1 MKRAARIGLF
11 SWIAITA
18 LIMAVASWTYS
29 RHGLEGF
36 DYFIQESPYTLQS
49 ITLLSVAI
57 TWLLAGFLLWQLQG
71 GRIQTDNSWTWLG
84 FYSIALL
91 YMNVLRERFRYGDIS
106 YYTDAARSLYL
117 NQPLPDTY
125 LYPPLLANLLEFLVP
140 YGDETILVAAW
151 LMNVASLF
159 LFYYLLHLTLE
170 RYNFSKRFAALVT
183 TAFMLVNMP
192 LLRSLFYVQVNFHLI
207 NLVLLSLLWFTSRT
221 YLSALAMAAAIHL
234 KSSPVVL
241 VPAFLLNRRWKWT
254 SLLAVNLVL
263 LASLTILTHGPDPFL
278 DFIRNFSSLNA
289 PRILSFHDSSFDSVL
304 GTTLSFFKVNYSVV
318 QIVVMLA
325 KLLTAIAVLILMI
338 RSIRHKPFLGAQA
351 DQSDLLF
358 NAIPSLFILMVIA
371 SPLVWEHHGIMLS
384 LPFLIILKRLQYP
397 SEWIW
402 FGTAYFLQFFLP
414 TFDFYPWSYARF
426 AAPLILLGLMWKT
439 MDQLEDGTWFTR
451 INNSVD
457 QKVPA

>member
-1 MKRAARIGLF
+1 MTRAARIGIF
-11 SWIAITA
+11 VWISITG
-18 LIMAVASWTYS
+18 LIVAVAGWTYC

-36 DYFIQESPYTLQS
+36 DYFIQDSPYTLQS

-71 GRIQTDNSWTWLG
+71 GRIETGNSWTWAG
-84 FYSIALL
+84 FYSVAFL

-125 LYPPLLANLLEFLVP
+125 LYPPLWANLLEFLVP

-159 LFYYLLHLTLE
+159 LFYFLLHLTLE
-170 RYNFSKRFAALVT
+170 RYNFSKRLAALVT

-278 DFIRNFSSLNA
+278 DFIRNFSNLNA

-304 GTTLSFFKVNYSVV
+304 GTTLSFFKVDYSVV

-338 RSIRHKPFLGAQA
+338 RSIRHKPFLGVQA

-384 LPFLIILKRLQYP
+384 LPFLIMLKRLQYP